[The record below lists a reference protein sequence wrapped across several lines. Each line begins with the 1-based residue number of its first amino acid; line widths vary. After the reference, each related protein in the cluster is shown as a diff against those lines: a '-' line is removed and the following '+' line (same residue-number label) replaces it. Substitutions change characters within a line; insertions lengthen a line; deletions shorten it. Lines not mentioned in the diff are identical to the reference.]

1 LENGGDWRIEKR
13 ELDLESGIHAGVAA
27 RHRTG
32 VKSRQRV
39 IASMACVQSQLIR
52 MNPEAKITELGLVL
66 PTPPPTAGSYVPT
79 VRTGNLLYCAGTI
92 CLVNGQMT
100 HTGQV
105 GKEQTVQ
112 TAYKSAEICA
122 LNTLANIKAATGSLE
137 KVAKIVFVSGFVNAV
152 DGFTESP
159 AVINGASDLFLK
171 VFGDAGK
178 HARAAVAV
186 NGLPRGSTT
195 EVQVVVELKV

>member
-1 LENGGDWRIEKR
+1 
-13 ELDLESGIHAGVAA
+13 
-27 RHRTG
+27 
-32 VKSRQRV
+32 
-39 IASMACVQSQLIR
+39 
-52 MNPEAKITELGLVL
+52 MNPEAKLVELGLTL
-66 PTPPPTAGSYVPT
+66 PSPPAAAGSYVPT

-92 CLVNGQMT
+92 SLLNGQIS
-100 HTGQV
+100 HSGQV

-112 TAYKSAEICA
+112 TANKSAEICA
-122 LNTLANIKAATGSLE
+122 LNTLANIKAAVGSLDQ
-137 KVAKIVFVSGFVNAV
+137 VARIVFVSGFVNAV

-159 AVINGASDLFLK
+159 AVINGASDLFVK

-195 EVQVVVELKV
+195 EIQVVVELKS